1 MVGAAVAVAYA
12 LASFGTTEAIPAT
25 LGPFLLWMFG
35 LGAFAHLANRHLAPA
50 ADPVFL
56 PVALLLNGLGYVV
69 ITRLDGSLA
78 ALQSTWTAIGV
89 GGYVATLLFL
99 PRVRII
105 EQYRYLLGIG
115 GLLLLMIPLVPG
127 LGTEINGARIW
138 ASIGPINF
146 QPGEFAKLTLAAFFA
161 GYLVDSRELLRS
173 RLELRDLAP
182 IGVAWAG
189 SLGVMVFQRDLG
201 SSLLF
206 FTLFVVVLWVASERW
221 VVLAVGAVLFFG
233 GAFAAWTMFDH
244 VQKRVDIWLDP
255 FKDPKGDGFQIV
267 EGSFALADGGLTGTG
282 LGQGE
287 PGRIPF
293 AETDFIFAAIG
304 EELGLAGSSAV
315 LMAFLL
321 LVGSGLRV
329 SLRADRVF
337 EKLFAL
343 GLTTLLAVQTFVI
356 VGGVLRVVRSPVS
369 PCPSSATAVRRS
381 SPTMSCLR
389 CSFACHM
396 SSGSRSVRR
405 RARVNL
411 RIRRLGVVLACCI
424 WCCSCSSTGSSSS
437 VRTPAGRRQQHAGL
451 IREFGRSAARSSP
464 PMVCLSPDRSSTTGR
479 STSVGVPRGGALRTS
494 PAISRSTSRPL
505 DSNAATT
512 TNSPAIRST
521 SALPRSAISSS
532 IATPPP
538 RSRCRSATMSSGC
551 GGGTRRPQ
559 GLGRRARSADR
570 RDHRS
575 VDVPQL

>member
-1 MVGAAVAVAYA
+1 MTATELPPTHSVSPLLALRPRRVEAGLLVMVGVAVGVAYG
-12 LASFGTTEAIPAT
+12 LASFGTTEAIPAN
-25 LGPFLLWMFG
+25 LGPFLIWMFG
-35 LGAFAHLANRHLAPA
+35 LGAVAHLANRHFTSA

-56 PVALLLNGLGYVV
+56 PISLLLNGLGYVV

-78 ALQSTWTAIGV
+78 ALQSTC
-89 GGYVATLLFL
+89 YVATLLFL

-138 ASIGPINF
+138 ASVGPINF

-182 IGVAWAG
+182 IGTAWAG

-255 FKDPKGDGFQIV
+255 FADPKGDGFQIV

-282 LGQGE
+282 LGHGE

-321 LVGSGLRV
+321 LIGSGLRV
-329 SLRADRVF
+329 ALRIDRVF

-356 VGGVLRVVRSPVS
+356 VGGVLRVVPLTGITLPFVS
-369 PCPSSATAVRRS
+369 YGGSSLVANYVLLALLVR
-381 SPTMSCLR
+381 MSHEQR
-389 CSFACHM
+389 V
-396 SSGSRSVRR
+396 SVRP
-405 RARVNL
+405 AK
-411 RIRRLGVVLACCI
+411 
-424 WCCSCSSTGSSSS
+424 GS
-437 VRTPAGRRQQHAGL
+437 P
-451 IREFGRSAARSSP
+451 
-464 PMVCLSPDRSSTTGR
+464 
-479 STSVGVPRGGALRTS
+479 
-494 PAISRSTSRPL
+494 
-505 DSNAATT
+505 
-512 TNSPAIRST
+512 
-521 SALPRSAISSS
+521 
-532 IATPPP
+532 
-538 RSRCRSATMSSGC
+538 
-551 GGGTRRPQ
+551 
-559 GLGRRARSADR
+559 
-570 RDHRS
+570 
-575 VDVPQL
+575 